1 MQVAYKESACDDR
14 QNTIQAR
21 EKLPDVHANFRLM
34 SFFEAVL
41 FDRFEFFKYCSV
53 ETETW
58 WSSQK
63 LWRPIEQV
71 RIEEQPTI
79 FDTCG

>member
-53 ETETW
+53 ETET
-58 WSSQK
+58 
-63 LWRPIEQV
+63 
-71 RIEEQPTI
+71 
-79 FDTCG
+79 